1 MNQRFRLEAF
11 DGRKAA
17 AIPALHGSGRADD
30 VLKMFAGVAPRYD
43 LLNHVLS
50 AGLDTWWRCR
60 TTRLAPPRVPGP
72 VVDLCT
78 GTGDLAIAYARRA
91 RRPVYGFD
99 FCEPMIALGN
109 RKLAR
114 RRLTE
119 RVRLAVG
126 DALNVPLP
134 DGSASVVCIAFGI
147 RNLDS
152 IAAGIREMA
161 RLAAPGGTVAVLEFS
176 RPTAPIIGPLHLFY
190 LRNILPRIGRLF
202 SPARTDAYR
211 YLAESVMAFPEPK
224 EVLESMRAAGLADV
238 RRHALTF
245 GTVSLYVG
253 RKPPQLPS
261 ID

>member
-1 MNQRFRLEAF
+1 MKQRSELGLSREIHLPV
-11 DGRKAA
+11 
-17 AIPALHGSGRADD
+17 IPALRGSGRADD
-30 VLKMFAGVAPRYD
+30 VLKMFAGVAPRSD

-50 AGLDTWWRCR
+50 AGLDFWWRYQ

-78 GTGDLAIAYARRA
+78 GTGDLAIAYARSA

-152 IAAGIREMA
+152 IEAGIREMA
-161 RLAAPGGTVAVLEFS
+161 RLAAPGGFVAVLEFS

-211 YLAESVMAFPEPK
+211 YLAESVVAFPEP
-224 EVLESMRAAGLADV
+224 EEILESMRAAGLADV

-253 RKPPQLPS
+253 HKPRQLH
-261 ID
+261 

>member
-1 MNQRFRLEAF
+1 MKLRSELGFSRENQPT
-11 DGRKAA
+11 
-17 AIPALHGSGRADD
+17 AIPALLGSGRAAD
-30 VLKMFAGVAPRYD
+30 VRRMFAGVAPRYD

-50 AGLDTWWRCR
+50 AGLDVWWRCR
-60 TTRLAPPRVPGP
+60 TTHLAPPRVPGP

-78 GTGDLAIAYARRA
+78 GTGDLAIAYARRT
-91 RRPVYGFD
+91 RRPVFGFD

-161 RLAAPGGTVAVLEFS
+161 RLVAPGGTVAVLEFS

-190 LRNILPRIGRLF
+190 LRNIMPHIGRLF

-211 YLAESVMAFPEPK
+211 YLAESVVAFPEP
-224 EVLESMRAAGLADV
+224 EEMLESMRAAGLTDV